1 MAQTTSIILDI
12 IIPIRDN
19 RASISRD
26 EDVQRSPGVQLQE
39 ELDQKITAD
48 ANEQL
53 SKGRKVTIIGT
64 LTGITTASSF
74 STGLLTVGLPRM
86 AQDLN
91 LASNLL
97 LW

>member
-1 MAQTTSIILDI
+1 MAQTTNIILDT

-39 ELDQKITAD
+39 ELDQQITAD
-48 ANEQL
+48 ANKQL
-53 SKGRKVTIIGT
+53 SKGRTVTIIGT
-64 LTGITTASSF
+64 LTGITTVSSF

-97 LW
+97 